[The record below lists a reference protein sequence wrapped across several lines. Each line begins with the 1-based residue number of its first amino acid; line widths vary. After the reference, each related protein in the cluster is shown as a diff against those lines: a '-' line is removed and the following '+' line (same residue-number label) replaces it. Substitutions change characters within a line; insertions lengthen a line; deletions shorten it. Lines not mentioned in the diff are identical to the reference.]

1 MLLCII
7 CLHIQ
12 GGMKAVIWTDVFQFL
27 VIVGTLMTVIILGT
41 IEAGGLQYV
50 WEANKQDGRLDV
62 FKVPFDLTQRTTI
75 FSAIFGGGMNT
86 IPQFISQTAVQRY
99 MSSKTLKHAQ
109 MSVLLNMPFQ
119 LIILPTVYFSGLVM
133 YAYYNNDIMPLQPP
147 INATNA
153 SIVIV
158 GGQHYSPDYTSSD
171 QLSVVWIK
179 LHDRRDF
186 RRHDETLATMKG
198 GKNTQKRVR
207 KRRPGHNFHQ
217 NSDCY
222 LRNHCNWPCLRGILF
237 RIASFLGKYY
247 IWHFWRTSGRRF
259 YLGNVLQKGQFMGG
273 HFLVCCSVLVSVCGL
288 VLVPLYIQTF
298 WKKLYPST
306 RSPRSA
312 SDHAA
317 LISIA
322 PVN

>member
-171 QLSVVWIK
+171 QILVYFIS
-179 LHDRRDF
+179 
-186 RRHDETLATMKG
+186 TLFG
-198 GKNTQKRVR
+198 SI
-207 KRRPGHNFHQ
+207 PGIQ
-217 NSDCY
+217 
-222 LRNHCNWPCLRGILF
+222 GLF
-237 RIASFLGKYY
+237 
-247 IWHFWRTSGRRF
+247 
-259 YLGNVLQKGQFMGG
+259 V
-273 HFLVCCSVLVSVCGL
+273 
-288 VLVPLYIQTF
+288 
-298 WKKLYPST
+298 
-306 RSPRSA
+306 
-312 SDHAA
+312 AA
-317 LISIA
+317 LFAGALSSVSSGLNSMIA
-322 PVN
+322 VTLEDMMKPWRR